1 MNSMKMTQRE
11 LYHLIFLSEVVLSGN
26 KIHLMEDTMRCLL
39 YMIKSIEEIELSDAV
54 SNRIIE
60 LTQTIETVLKE
71 ENTRIKEIN
80 SLLDSPF
87 KDYR

>member
-1 MNSMKMTQRE
+1 MKMTQRE

-54 SNRIIE
+54 SNRIVE

-87 KDYR
+87 RDYR

>member
-1 MNSMKMTQRE
+1 MTQRE

-54 SNRIIE
+54 SNRIVE

-87 KDYR
+87 RDYR